1 MEMKTVPELLREAA
15 STYEQ
20 RNAIYGDNYKHFGSV
35 MVALFQGQCVFLDN
49 TDDHNRFGVF
59 TQIVSKL
66 TRYAENF
73 SSGGHDDS
81 LLDMS
86 VYCAMLRELDTEL
99 KQKNAQLREDL

>member
-1 MEMKTVPELLREAA
+1 MTTKTVPEMLREAA
-15 STYEQ
+15 ATYEE

-35 MVALFQGQCVFLDN
+35 MVALLQGRFVFLDN
-49 TDDHNRFGVF
+49 ADDHNRFGVF

-86 VYCAMLRELDTEL
+86 VYCAMLRELDSDL
-99 KQKNAQLREDL
+99 ARSRKQEHL

>member
-1 MEMKTVPELLREAA
+1 MKTVPELLREAA
-15 STYEQ
+15 STYEE
-20 RNAIYGDNYKHFGSV
+20 RNKLYGDNYKHFGEV
-35 MVALFQGQCVFLDN
+35 MMALFQDQHVLLTSIN
-49 TDDHNRFGVF
+49 SHNRFGVF

-86 VYCAMLRELDTEL
+86 VYCAMLRELDA
-99 KQKNAQLREDL
+99 NAKDGL